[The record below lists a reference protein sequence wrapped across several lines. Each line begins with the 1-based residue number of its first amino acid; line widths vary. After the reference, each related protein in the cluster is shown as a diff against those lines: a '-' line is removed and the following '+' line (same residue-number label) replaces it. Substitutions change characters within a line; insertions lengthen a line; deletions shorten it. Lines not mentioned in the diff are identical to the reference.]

1 MRPETPFAVLTGRV
15 VIIIAGKVIVS
26 GKRLSIVFCE

>member
-15 VIIIAGKVIVS
+15 GIIAGKVIVS